1 MANSKR
7 DVYEGPQWYK
17 RFFAWAMATAA
28 EDYEDAIA
36 TRKQTLFQNL
46 QGNILE
52 IGPGAGVNLRYLP
65 PNTHWIGLE
74 PNPYMHPYLRQEAE
88 KLGLE
93 EIDLRTDSAGDS
105 GIADRSIDTV
115 LSTLVLCSV
124 PDLAA
129 TLKEILRVLKP
140 GGKFLF
146 IEHVA
151 APSGTLLHQVQS
163 GIRPL
168 WQFIGDGCCPN
179 RNISQALEEAGFNEI
194 NHETFDGPVPIAIV
208 KPHIIGIATR

>member
-1 MANSKR
+1 MAKSK
-7 DVYEGPQWYK
+7 DGVYNGPQWYK

-28 EDYEDAIA
+28 ADYESAIA
-36 TRKQTLFQNL
+36 TRKHALFEHL
-46 QGNILE
+46 QGEILE
-52 IGPGAGVNLRYLP
+52 IGPGAGVNLRYLKP
-65 PNTHWIGLE
+65 DMHWTGLE

-88 KLGLE
+88 KLGLAN
-93 EIDLRTDSAGDS
+93 IDLRTEAAGEA

-115 LSTLVLCSV
+115 VSTLALCSV
-124 PDLAA
+124 PDLSA
-129 TLKEILRVLKP
+129 TLQEILRVLKP

-151 APSGTLLHQVQS
+151 APDGTLLRQIQS

-168 WQFIGDGCCPN
+168 WQMIGDGCCPD
-179 RNISQALEEAGFNEI
+179 RNIGQALEKAGFSNI
-194 NHETFDGPVPIAIV
+194 NHEAFDGPVPIAIV